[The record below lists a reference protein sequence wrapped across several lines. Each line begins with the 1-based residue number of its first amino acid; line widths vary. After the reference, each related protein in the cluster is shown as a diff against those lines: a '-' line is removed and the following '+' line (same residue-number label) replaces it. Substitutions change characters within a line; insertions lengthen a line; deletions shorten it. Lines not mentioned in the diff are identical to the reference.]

1 MFACC
6 TANSSSVPAR
16 DPADK
21 TLDLIKY
28 RTLGVPAVDDVLDP
42 AFQMLNTAIKVNNTM
57 LQTVDTLKLVGSAL
71 MGAFEP
77 MVDVRE
83 TSVAFTILTQDAKGN
98 RLPVAEI
105 KGAEAT
111 EVKQPEEY
119 KRVASSGGAALIAI
133 EDASTALDKLN
144 DALKEGGFT
153 IAADGSRLTLKA
165 NEDATPKQVTEYTNA
180 VTGFNNTFFKVR
192 LQLVQMALAD
202 GLKQAVREMIA
213 NVKAL
218 LKGAF
223 KPSLSV
229 DFSKLMEGELE
240 IKPELGLSMKEL
252 RNLAKTVP
260 AKVKACLDALF
271 GASFLK
277 DGNPLGK
284 GGLIATLIATGKEC
298 AGLMRKFNETKE
310 SITSLVSNPSA
321 IITQA
326 KDAGLDAMSA
336 MKLPAKV
343 STNVKNASKTPL
355 VLADLFKTLKEVAC
369 ELQAGFSGEDVPAAA
384 PVTPAA
390 ATKGG
395 AAKGKKSP
403 PGKKPPAKKARKEEE
418 AEEAEE
424 GGEEGGEGG
433 EEDASDGGEEGGEGE
448 EA

>member
-1 MFACC
+1 MFASCC
-6 TANSSSVPAR
+6 TATSSVPDR

-42 AFQMLNTAIKVNNTM
+42 AFNMLNTAIRVNNT
-57 LQTVDTLKLVGSAL
+57 LVQTVDTLKLVGSTL
-71 MGAFEP
+71 MGAFESA
-77 MVDVRE
+77 VDINDATV
-83 TSVAFTILTQDAKGN
+83 TLLILTQDAKGN

-105 KGAEAT
+105 KGADVT
-111 EVKQPEEY
+111 EVKKPEDY
-119 KRVASSGGAALIAI
+119 KRVAAGGTALIAI
-133 EDASTALDKLN
+133 EDAASALSKLN
-144 DALKEGGFT
+144 DGLKEGGFT
-153 IAADGSRLTLKA
+153 VAAEGGRLTLKA
-165 NEDATPKQVTEYTNA
+165 SEDATAKQMTEYTNT
-180 VTGFNNTFFKVR
+180 VTGFNNTYFKVR

-229 DFSKLMEGELE
+229 DFSKLMEGELD
-240 IKPELGLSMKEL
+240 IKPELGLSLKAL
-252 RNLAKTVP
+252 KNLTKTIP

-298 AGLMRKFNETKE
+298 AALMRKFNETKD

-369 ELQAGFSGEDVPAAA
+369 EVQAGFSGEDVPAAA
-384 PVTPAA
+384 PATPAA

-395 AAKGKKSP
+395 AAK
-403 PGKKPPAKKARKEEE
+403 GKKPPAKKARKEEE

-433 EEDASDGGEEGGEGE
+433 AEDASDGGEEGAEGE

>member
-1 MFACC
+1 MFASCC
-6 TANSSSVPAR
+6 TATSSVPAR

-42 AFQMLNTAIKVNNTM
+42 ALNMLNTAIRVNNT
-57 LQTVDTLKLVGSAL
+57 LVQTVDTLKLVGSTL
-71 MGAFEP
+71 MGAFESA
-77 MVDVRE
+77 VDINDATV
-83 TSVAFTILTQDAKGN
+83 TLLILTQDAKGN

-105 KGAEAT
+105 KGADVT
-111 EVKQPEEY
+111 EVKKPEDY
-119 KRVASSGGAALIAI
+119 KRVAAGGTALIAI
-133 EDASTALDKLN
+133 EDAASALSKLN
-144 DALKEGGFT
+144 DGLKEGRFT
-153 IAADGSRLTLKA
+153 VAAEGGRLTLKA
-165 NEDATPKQVTEYTNA
+165 SEDATAKQMTEYTNT
-180 VTGFNNTFFKVR
+180 VTGFNNTYFKVR

-202 GLKQAVREMIA
+202 CLKQAVREMIA

-229 DFSKLMEGELE
+229 DFSKLMEGELD
-240 IKPELGLSMKEL
+240 IKPELGLSLKAL
-252 RNLAKTVP
+252 KNLTKTIP

-298 AGLMRKFNETKE
+298 AALMSKFNETKD

-369 ELQAGFSGEDVPAAA
+369 EVQAGFSGEDVPAAA
-384 PVTPAA
+384 PATPAA

-433 EEDASDGGEEGGEGE
+433 EEDASDGGEEGAEGE

>member
-1 MFACC
+1 
-6 TANSSSVPAR
+6 
-16 DPADK
+16 
-21 TLDLIKY
+21 
-28 RTLGVPAVDDVLDP
+28 
-42 AFQMLNTAIKVNNTM
+42 
-57 LQTVDTLKLVGSAL
+57 
-71 MGAFEP
+71 
-77 MVDVRE
+77 
-83 TSVAFTILTQDAKGN
+83 
-98 RLPVAEI
+98 
-105 KGAEAT
+105 
-111 EVKQPEEY
+111 
-119 KRVASSGGAALIAI
+119 
-133 EDASTALDKLN
+133 
-144 DALKEGGFT
+144 
-153 IAADGSRLTLKA
+153 
-165 NEDATPKQVTEYTNA
+165 
-180 VTGFNNTFFKVR
+180 
-192 LQLVQMALAD
+192 MALAD

-229 DFSKLMEGELE
+229 DFSKLMEGELD
-240 IKPELGLSMKEL
+240 IKPELGLSLKAL
-252 RNLAKTVP
+252 KNLTKTIP

-298 AGLMRKFNETKE
+298 AALMRKFNETKD

-326 KDAGLDAMSA
+326 KDAGLDTMSA

-384 PVTPAA
+384 PATPAA

-395 AAKGKKSP
+395 AAK
-403 PGKKPPAKKARKEEE
+403 GKKPPAKKARKEEE

-433 EEDASDGGEEGGEGE
+433 EEDASDGGEEGAEGE

>member
-1 MFACC
+1 MFASCC
-6 TANSSSVPAR
+6 TATSSVPAR

-42 AFQMLNTAIKVNNTM
+42 AFHMLNTAIRVNNTL
-57 LQTVDTLKLVGSAL
+57 LQTVDTLKLVGSTL
-71 MGAFEP
+71 MGAFESA
-77 MVDVRE
+77 VDIDDATVTLR
-83 TSVAFTILTQDAKGN
+83 ILTQDAKGN

-105 KGAEAT
+105 KGADVT
-111 EVKQPEEY
+111 EVKKPEDY
-119 KRVASSGGAALIAI
+119 KRVAAGGTALIAI
-133 EDASTALDKLN
+133 EDAASALSKLN
-144 DALKEGGFT
+144 DGLKEGGFT
-153 IAADGSRLTLKA
+153 VAAEGGRLALKA
-165 NEDATPKQVTEYTNA
+165 SEDATAKQVTEYTNT
-180 VTGFNNTFFKVR
+180 VTGFNNTYFKVR

-229 DFSKLMEGELE
+229 DFSKLMEGELD
-240 IKPELGLSMKEL
+240 IKPELGLSLKAL
-252 RNLAKTVP
+252 KNLTKTIP

-271 GASFLK
+271 GASFLT

-298 AGLMRKFNETKE
+298 AALMRKFNETKD

-369 ELQAGFSGEDVPAAA
+369 EVQAGFSGEEVPAAA
-384 PVTPAA
+384 PATPAA

-403 PGKKPPAKKARKEEE
+403 PGKKPPAKKARKEE
-418 AEEAEE
+418 AEE
-424 GGEEGGEGG
+424 GGEDVEGG
-433 EEDASDGGEEGGEGE
+433 EEDASEEGGEAE